1 MINLAFGDIGSRFIV
16 NLVRVTRGKPL
27 PADLPRIE
35 VIYELSE
42 HELTCARVCH
52 KHAIGEEI
60 SEQLEI
66 VPMQIRVFKRFRKI
80 YGCRDCESA
89 PVRADKHAQLIK
101 KYGQSERAG
110 HVADDQIRRCLPLHL
125 FEKVLGRYGIDIPCQ
140 SSAHLT
146 GR

>member
-1 MINLAFGDIGSRFIV
+1 MPV
-16 NLVRVTRGKPL
+16 
-27 PADLPRIE
+27 DLPRIE

-42 HELTCARVCH
+42 RELTCAHVCH
-52 KHAIGEEI
+52 EHAIGEEV

-101 KYGQSERAG
+101 
-110 HVADDQIRRCLPLHL
+110 
-125 FEKVLGRYGIDIPCQ
+125 
-140 SSAHLT
+140 
-146 GR
+146 